1 MPYRQGRSR
10 AQRTPGR
17 SRRPVSGNCREPGTD
32 GRPRARFAACAPPS
46 LLPQVWFSMKP
57 ASRFWS
63 DSVARRV
70 SSRPVFGIVR
80 RHGGFLRP
88 VGLSVLCLLSFL
100 VVPACLLARADL
112 AFEPVALRV
121 VVPQAAQGEDREV
134 LYWRAVGQGW
144 LRALA
149 LLAPRLPG
157 VGEIEAGPFPAQFR
171 LALAAA
177 AGDVSRG
184 ALRVCEPP
192 PSDPGV
198 PLDAAGT
205 PAMCVLRPGAVTIT
219 VRALPDARER
229 IARLLADG
237 EQAAVWQ
244 RLLTEMEQ
252 AVQTLGSDGAD
263 SDQRRAAACVVQALL
278 GDVRQL
284 LPEAAEGWL
293 AGAQSMPLLEE
304 LAERVPESALVRLLL
319 AEARLRAGL
328 PQQCMEAASAA
339 LRRAPDMT
347 RARYVRAL
355 AHWRLQQLAL
365 AEEDLDAALRATPA
379 PVGSAAHDA
388 LRRGILRA
396 RGALRM
402 LRGNTDGMCED
413 LTAACALGDCE
424 GLAAVRGRGQCL
436 PPEGLP
442 EPATATLPP
451 RLPALDVEARRDVPV
466 WPPVTAETAR
476 AVARQVPVRVYPL
489 PDPFVFSP
497 RP

>member
-1 MPYRQGRSR
+1 M
-10 AQRTPGR
+10 
-17 SRRPVSGNCREPGTD
+17 
-32 GRPRARFAACAPPS
+32 
-46 LLPQVWFSMKP
+46 SMEP
-57 ASRFWS
+57 ASRLWS
-63 DSVARRV
+63 VRIARRV
-70 SSRPVFGIVR
+70 LSRPAPGR
-80 RHGGFLRP
+80 AGRGGFLRAA
-88 VGLSVLCLLSFL
+88 GLSVLCLLSLF
-100 VVPACLLARADL
+100 VSPPCPAARPGT

-121 VVPQAAQGEDREV
+121 VVPQAAQGEAREA

-149 LLAPRLPG
+149 LAAPRLSAT
-157 VGEIEAGPFPAQFR
+157 GELESGIFPAEFR
-171 LALAAA
+171 LALTAAA
-177 AGDVSRG
+177 SDFSRG
-184 ALRVCEPP
+184 TLRACEPP
-192 PSDPGV
+192 SSDSDV
-198 PLDAAGT
+198 PLNAAGAS
-205 PAMCVLRPGAVTIT
+205 PMCVLRPGTVTVT
-219 VRALPDARER
+219 LRALPDARER
-229 IARLLADG
+229 IARLLADS

-244 RLLTEMEQ
+244 RFLTEVEQ
-252 AVQTLGSDGAD
+252 AVQIPGTDGTGAEK
-263 SDQRRAAACVVQALL
+263 RRAAACAVQALL
-278 GDVRQL
+278 GEVRQL
-284 LPEAAEGWL
+284 LPEAADGWL
-293 AGAQSMPLLEE
+293 AGAQSMPMLEK
-304 LAERVPESALVRLLL
+304 LAERMPESALVRLLL

-339 LRRAPDMT
+339 LRLAPDMT

-379 PVGSAAHDA
+379 PIGSAAHDA
-388 LRRGILRA
+388 RRRGILRA

-402 LRGNTDGMCED
+402 LRGNSEGMCED

-436 PPEGLP
+436 PPGGLP
-442 EPATATLPP
+442 AVAAESLPP

-476 AVARQVPVRVYPL
+476 AAARLVPVRVYPL

>member
-1 MPYRQGRSR
+1 
-10 AQRTPGR
+10 
-17 SRRPVSGNCREPGTD
+17 
-32 GRPRARFAACAPPS
+32 
-46 LLPQVWFSMKP
+46 MKP

-63 DSVARRV
+63 DCFARRV
-70 SSRPVFGIVR
+70 PSSPVPGR
-80 RHGGFLRP
+80 RRRGGLLRP
-88 VGLSVLCLLSFL
+88 AELSVLCLLAFL
-100 VVPACLLARADL
+100 VFPSWVSARAEN

-144 LRALA
+144 LRALG
-149 LLAPRLPG
+149 LVAPRLPG
-157 VGEIEAGPFPAQFR
+157 VGELEAGPFPAQFR

-177 AGDVSRG
+177 ASDVSRG

-192 PSDPGV
+192 SEPGV
-198 PLDAAGT
+198 PLDAGGT
-205 PAMCVLRPGAVTIT
+205 PAMCVLRPGAVTIS

-229 IARLLADG
+229 IARLLADS

-252 AVQTLGSDGAD
+252 AVQTLGTDGAD

-396 RGALRM
+396 RGALRSGAG
-402 LRGNTDGMCED
+402 LV
-413 LTAACALGDCE
+413 TAAMPAAGEDQAVTELHHPVDRLVIILEREHQRQTACLLYCLHIVRQHPVAVQFCIHQRGDSNHRSHENNLLSICRSIT
-424 GLAAVRGRGQCL
+424 AVVHSRSLSR
-436 PPEGLP
+436 
-442 EPATATLPP
+442 T
-451 RLPALDVEARRDVPV
+451 
-466 WPPVTAETAR
+466 
-476 AVARQVPVRVYPL
+476 VRFHCVL
-489 PDPFVFSP
+489 V
-497 RP
+497 

>member
-1 MPYRQGRSR
+1 MRI
-10 AQRTPGR
+10 
-17 SRRPVSGNCREPGTD
+17 
-32 GRPRARFAACAPPS
+32 
-46 LLPQVWFSMKP
+46 KP
-57 ASRFWS
+57 AFSFWS
-63 DSVARRV
+63 DRLARRV
-70 SSRPVFGIVR
+70 PSRPGPGCAGR
-80 RHGGFLRP
+80 GGLLRP
-88 VGLSVLCLLSFL
+88 AGLSVLCLLSFL
-100 VVPACLLARADL
+100 VFPPWLSARAES

-121 VVPQAAQGEDREV
+121 VVPQAAQGEEREI

-149 LLAPRLPG
+149 LVAPRLPG
-157 VGEIEAGPFPAQFR
+157 VGEIAAGPFPAQFR

-177 AGDVSRG
+177 ASDISRG

-192 PSDPGV
+192 SEPAV
-198 PLDAAGT
+198 PLDTAGT
-205 PAMCVLRPGAVTIT
+205 PPMCVLRPGAITIT
-219 VRALPDARER
+219 VRALPDARDR
-229 IARLLADG
+229 ISRLLADN

-252 AVQTLGSDGAD
+252 AVRILGTDGAD
-263 SDQRRAAACVVQALL
+263 AEHRRAAACAVQALL

-284 LPEAAEGWL
+284 LPEAADGWL
-293 AGAQSMPLLEE
+293 AGAQSMPLLED

-319 AEARLRAGL
+319 AEARLCAGL

-388 LRRGILRA
+388 RRRGILRA

-402 LRGNTDGMCED
+402 LRGNTEGMCED

-436 PPEGLP
+436 PPDGLP
-442 EPATATLPP
+442 DSATDSLPP

>member
-1 MPYRQGRSR
+1 
-10 AQRTPGR
+10 
-17 SRRPVSGNCREPGTD
+17 
-32 GRPRARFAACAPPS
+32 
-46 LLPQVWFSMKP
+46 MKP

-63 DSVARRV
+63 DRLARRV
-70 SSRPVFGIVR
+70 PSSPVPGR
-80 RHGGFLRP
+80 RRRGGLLRP
-88 VGLSVLCLLSFL
+88 AELSVLCLLAFL
-100 VVPACLLARADL
+100 VFPSWVSARAEN

-149 LLAPRLPG
+149 L
-157 VGEIEAGPFPAQFR
+157 
-171 LALAAA
+171 AAA
-177 AGDVSRG
+177 ASDVSRG

-192 PSDPGV
+192 SEPGV
-198 PLDAAGT
+198 PLDAGGT
-205 PAMCVLRPGAVTIT
+205 PAMCVLRPGAVTIS

-229 IARLLADG
+229 IARLLADS

-252 AVQTLGSDGAD
+252 AVQTLGTDGAD

-442 EPATATLPP
+442 EPATDTLPP

>member
-1 MPYRQGRSR
+1 MRI
-10 AQRTPGR
+10 
-17 SRRPVSGNCREPGTD
+17 
-32 GRPRARFAACAPPS
+32 
-46 LLPQVWFSMKP
+46 KP
-57 ASRFWS
+57 AFSFWS
-63 DSVARRV
+63 DRLARRV
-70 SSRPVFGIVR
+70 PSRPGPGCAGR
-80 RHGGFLRP
+80 GGLLRP
-88 VGLSVLCLLSFL
+88 AGLSVLCLLSFL
-100 VVPACLLARADL
+100 VFPPWLSARAES

-121 VVPQAAQGEDREV
+121 VVPQAAQGEEREI

-149 LLAPRLPG
+149 LVAPRLPG
-157 VGEIEAGPFPAQFR
+157 VGEIMAAPFPAQFR

-177 AGDVSRG
+177 ASDVSRG

-192 PSDPGV
+192 SEPAV
-198 PLDAAGT
+198 PLDTAGT
-205 PAMCVLRPGAVTIT
+205 PSMCVLRPGAITIT
-219 VRALPDARER
+219 VRALPDARDR
-229 IARLLADG
+229 ISRLLADN

-252 AVQTLGSDGAD
+252 AVRILGTDGAD
-263 SDQRRAAACVVQALL
+263 AEHRRAAACAVQALL

-284 LPEAAEGWL
+284 LPEAADGWL
-293 AGAQSMPLLEE
+293 AGAQSMPLLED

-388 LRRGILRA
+388 RRRGILRA

-402 LRGNTDGMCED
+402 LRGNTEGMCED

-436 PPEGLP
+436 PPDGLP
-442 EPATATLPP
+442 DSATDSLPP

>member
-1 MPYRQGRSR
+1 MRI
-10 AQRTPGR
+10 
-17 SRRPVSGNCREPGTD
+17 
-32 GRPRARFAACAPPS
+32 
-46 LLPQVWFSMKP
+46 KP
-57 ASRFWS
+57 AFSFWS
-63 DSVARRV
+63 DRLARRV
-70 SSRPVFGIVR
+70 PSRPGSGCAGR
-80 RHGGFLRP
+80 GGLLRP
-88 VGLSVLCLLSFL
+88 AGLSVLCLLSFL
-100 VVPACLLARADL
+100 VFPPWLSARAES

-121 VVPQAAQGEDREV
+121 VVPQAAQGEEREIQ
-134 LYWRAVGQGW
+134 YWRAVGQGW

-149 LLAPRLPG
+149 LVAPRLPG
-157 VGEIEAGPFPAQFR
+157 VGEIAAGPFPAQFR

-177 AGDVSRG
+177 ASDISRG

-192 PSDPGV
+192 SEPGV
-198 PLDAAGT
+198 PLDTAGT
-205 PAMCVLRPGAVTIT
+205 PSMCVLRPGAITIT
-219 VRALPDARER
+219 VRALPDARDR
-229 IARLLADG
+229 ISRLLADN

-252 AVQTLGSDGAD
+252 AVRILGTDGAD
-263 SDQRRAAACVVQALL
+263 AEHRRAAACAVQALL

-284 LPEAAEGWL
+284 LPEAADGWL
-293 AGAQSMPLLEE
+293 AGAQSMPLLED

-388 LRRGILRA
+388 RRRGILRA

-402 LRGNTDGMCED
+402 LRGNTEGMCED

-436 PPEGLP
+436 PPDGLP
-442 EPATATLPP
+442 DSASDSLPP

>member
-1 MPYRQGRSR
+1 MRI
-10 AQRTPGR
+10 
-17 SRRPVSGNCREPGTD
+17 
-32 GRPRARFAACAPPS
+32 
-46 LLPQVWFSMKP
+46 KP
-57 ASRFWS
+57 AFSFWS
-63 DSVARRV
+63 DRPARRV
-70 SSRPVFGIVR
+70 PSRPGPGCAGR
-80 RHGGFLRP
+80 GGLLRP
-88 VGLSVLCLLSFL
+88 AGLSVLCLLSFL
-100 VVPACLLARADL
+100 VFPPWLSARAES

-121 VVPQAAQGEDREV
+121 VVPQAAQGEEREI

-149 LLAPRLPG
+149 LVAPRLPG
-157 VGEIEAGPFPAQFR
+157 VGEIEAAPFPAQFR

-177 AGDVSRG
+177 ASDVSRG

-192 PSDPGV
+192 SEPAV
-198 PLDAAGT
+198 PLDTAGT
-205 PAMCVLRPGAVTIT
+205 PSMCVLRPGAITIT
-219 VRALPDARER
+219 VRALPDARDR
-229 IARLLADG
+229 ISRLLADN

-252 AVQTLGSDGAD
+252 AVRILGTDGAD
-263 SDQRRAAACVVQALL
+263 AEHRRAAACAVQALL

-284 LPEAAEGWL
+284 LPEAADGWL

-388 LRRGILRA
+388 RRRGILRA

-402 LRGNTDGMCED
+402 LRGNTEGMCED

-436 PPEGLP
+436 PPDGLP
-442 EPATATLPP
+442 DSATDSLPP

>member
-1 MPYRQGRSR
+1 
-10 AQRTPGR
+10 
-17 SRRPVSGNCREPGTD
+17 
-32 GRPRARFAACAPPS
+32 
-46 LLPQVWFSMKP
+46 MKP

-149 LLAPRLPG
+149 LVAPRLPG

>member
-1 MPYRQGRSR
+1 MRI
-10 AQRTPGR
+10 
-17 SRRPVSGNCREPGTD
+17 
-32 GRPRARFAACAPPS
+32 
-46 LLPQVWFSMKP
+46 KP
-57 ASRFWS
+57 AFSFWS
-63 DSVARRV
+63 DRLARRV
-70 SSRPVFGIVR
+70 PSRPGSGCAGR
-80 RHGGFLRP
+80 GGLLRP
-88 VGLSVLCLLSFL
+88 AGLSVLCLLSFL
-100 VVPACLLARADL
+100 VFPPWLSARAES

-121 VVPQAAQGEDREV
+121 VVPQAAQGEEREIQ
-134 LYWRAVGQGW
+134 YWRAVGQGW

-149 LLAPRLPG
+149 LVAPRLPG
-157 VGEIEAGPFPAQFR
+157 VGEIAAGPFPAQFR

-177 AGDVSRG
+177 ASDISRG

-192 PSDPGV
+192 SEPGV
-198 PLDAAGT
+198 PLDTAGT
-205 PAMCVLRPGAVTIT
+205 PSMCVLRPGAITIT
-219 VRALPDARER
+219 VRALPDARDR
-229 IARLLADG
+229 ISRLLADN

-252 AVQTLGSDGAD
+252 AVRILGTDGAD
-263 SDQRRAAACVVQALL
+263 AEHRRAAACAVQALL

-284 LPEAAEGWL
+284 LPEAADGWL
-293 AGAQSMPLLEE
+293 AGAQSMPLLED

-388 LRRGILRA
+388 RRRGILRA

-402 LRGNTDGMCED
+402 LRGNTEGMCED

-436 PPEGLP
+436 PPDGLP
-442 EPATATLPP
+442 DSASDSLPP
-451 RLPALDVEARRDVPV
+451 RLPAQDVEARRDVPV

>member
-1 MPYRQGRSR
+1 
-10 AQRTPGR
+10 
-17 SRRPVSGNCREPGTD
+17 
-32 GRPRARFAACAPPS
+32 
-46 LLPQVWFSMKP
+46 MKP
-57 ASRFWS
+57 ASRFRNETI
-63 DSVARRV
+63 ARRV
-70 SSRPVFGIVR
+70 SSSPVS
-80 RHGGFLRP
+80 GGVGRGVFLRSA
-88 VGLSVLCLLSFL
+88 GLSVLFLLSFL
-100 VVPACLLARADL
+100 IFPACLWARADV
-112 AFEPVALRV
+112 AFDPVALRV
-121 VVPQAAQGEDREV
+121 VVPQAAQGEEREI

-144 LRALA
+144 LRALT
-149 LLAPRLPG
+149 LVAPRLPG
-157 VGEIEAGPFPAQFR
+157 VGELEAGPFPAQFR

-177 AGDVSRG
+177 ASNVSRG
-184 ALRVCEPP
+184 ALQVCEPP

-205 PAMCVLRPGAVTIT
+205 PSMCVLRPGAVTIT
-219 VRALPDARER
+219 VRALPDARNR
-229 IARLLADG
+229 IARLLADS

-244 RLLTEMEQ
+244 RLIAEMEQ
-252 AVQTLGSDGAD
+252 AVRTLGTSDTD
-263 SDQRRAAACVVQALL
+263 RERRHAAACVVQALL

-284 LPEAAEGWL
+284 LPEADDGWL
-293 AGAQSMPLLEE
+293 AGAQSMPQLEE
-304 LAERVPESALVRLLL
+304 LADRVPESALVRLLL

-339 LRRAPDMT
+339 LRRAPDLT

-379 PVGSAAHDA
+379 PVGSATHDA
-388 LRRGILRA
+388 RRRGILRA

-436 PPEGLP
+436 PPDGLP
-442 EPATATLPP
+442 EPAADDLPP
-451 RLPALDVEARRDVPV
+451 RLPALDVEVRRDVPV

>member
-1 MPYRQGRSR
+1 
-10 AQRTPGR
+10 
-17 SRRPVSGNCREPGTD
+17 
-32 GRPRARFAACAPPS
+32 
-46 LLPQVWFSMKP
+46 MKP

-63 DSVARRV
+63 DRLARRV
-70 SSRPVFGIVR
+70 PSSPVPGR
-80 RHGGFLRP
+80 RRRGGLLRP
-88 VGLSVLCLLSFL
+88 AELSVLCLLAFL
-100 VVPACLLARADL
+100 VFPSWVSARAEN

-144 LRALA
+144 LRALG
-149 LLAPRLPG
+149 LVAPRLLG
-157 VGEIEAGPFPAQFR
+157 VGELEAGPFPAQFR

-177 AGDVSRG
+177 ASDVSRG

-192 PSDPGV
+192 SEPGV
-198 PLDAAGT
+198 PLDAGGT
-205 PAMCVLRPGAVTIT
+205 PAMCVLRPGAVTIS

-229 IARLLADG
+229 IARLLADS

-252 AVQTLGSDGAD
+252 AVQTLGTDGAD

-442 EPATATLPP
+442 EPATDTLPP

>member
-1 MPYRQGRSR
+1 MRI
-10 AQRTPGR
+10 
-17 SRRPVSGNCREPGTD
+17 
-32 GRPRARFAACAPPS
+32 
-46 LLPQVWFSMKP
+46 KP
-57 ASRFWS
+57 AFSFWS
-63 DSVARRV
+63 DRLARRV
-70 SSRPVFGIVR
+70 PSRPGPGCAGR
-80 RHGGFLRP
+80 GGLLRP
-88 VGLSVLCLLSFL
+88 AGLSVLCLLSFL
-100 VVPACLLARADL
+100 VFPPWLSARAES

-121 VVPQAAQGEDREV
+121 VVPQAAQGEEREIQ
-134 LYWRAVGQGW
+134 YWRAVGQGW

-149 LLAPRLPG
+149 LVAPRLPG
-157 VGEIEAGPFPAQFR
+157 VGEIAAGPFPAQFR

-177 AGDVSRG
+177 ASDISRG

-192 PSDPGV
+192 SEPGV
-198 PLDAAGT
+198 PLDTAGT
-205 PAMCVLRPGAVTIT
+205 PSMCVLRPGAITIT
-219 VRALPDARER
+219 VRALPDARDR
-229 IARLLADG
+229 ISRLLADN

-252 AVQTLGSDGAD
+252 AVRILGTDGAD
-263 SDQRRAAACVVQALL
+263 AEHRRAAACAVQALL

-284 LPEAAEGWL
+284 LPEAADGWL
-293 AGAQSMPLLEE
+293 AGAQSMPLLED

-388 LRRGILRA
+388 RRRGILRA

-402 LRGNTDGMCED
+402 LRGNTEGMCED

-436 PPEGLP
+436 PPDGLP
-442 EPATATLPP
+442 DSATDSLPP

>member
-1 MPYRQGRSR
+1 MRI
-10 AQRTPGR
+10 
-17 SRRPVSGNCREPGTD
+17 
-32 GRPRARFAACAPPS
+32 
-46 LLPQVWFSMKP
+46 KP
-57 ASRFWS
+57 AFSFWS
-63 DSVARRV
+63 DRPARRV
-70 SSRPVFGIVR
+70 PSRPGPGCAGR
-80 RHGGFLRP
+80 GGLLRP
-88 VGLSVLCLLSFL
+88 AGLSVLCLLSFL
-100 VVPACLLARADL
+100 VFPPWLSARAES

-121 VVPQAAQGEDREV
+121 VVPQAAQGEEREIQ
-134 LYWRAVGQGW
+134 YWRAVGQGW

-149 LLAPRLPG
+149 LVAPRLPG
-157 VGEIEAGPFPAQFR
+157 VGEIAAGPFPAQFR

-177 AGDVSRG
+177 ASDISRG

-192 PSDPGV
+192 SEPGV
-198 PLDAAGT
+198 PLDTAGT
-205 PAMCVLRPGAVTIT
+205 PPMCVLRPGAITIT
-219 VRALPDARER
+219 VRALPDARDR
-229 IARLLADG
+229 ISRLLADN

-252 AVQTLGSDGAD
+252 AVRILGTDGAD
-263 SDQRRAAACVVQALL
+263 AEHRRAAACAVQALL

-284 LPEAAEGWL
+284 LPEAADGWL

-388 LRRGILRA
+388 RRRGILRA

-402 LRGNTDGMCED
+402 LRGNTEGMCED

-436 PPEGLP
+436 PPDGLP
-442 EPATATLPP
+442 DSATDSLPP

>member
-1 MPYRQGRSR
+1 
-10 AQRTPGR
+10 
-17 SRRPVSGNCREPGTD
+17 
-32 GRPRARFAACAPPS
+32 
-46 LLPQVWFSMKP
+46 MKP

-63 DSVARRV
+63 DRLDRRV
-70 SSRPVFGIVR
+70 HSSPVPGR
-80 RHGGFLRP
+80 RRRGGLLRP
-88 VGLSVLCLLSFL
+88 AELSVLCLLAFL
-100 VVPACLLARADL
+100 VFPSWVSARAEN

-144 LRALA
+144 LRALG
-149 LLAPRLPG
+149 LVAPRLPG
-157 VGEIEAGPFPAQFR
+157 VGELEAGPFPAQFR

-177 AGDVSRG
+177 ASDVSRG

-192 PSDPGV
+192 SEPGV
-198 PLDAAGT
+198 PLDAGGA
-205 PAMCVLRPGAVTIT
+205 PATCVLRPGAVTIS

-229 IARLLADG
+229 IARLLADS

-252 AVQTLGSDGAD
+252 AVQTLGTDGAD

-442 EPATATLPP
+442 EPATDTLPP

>member
-1 MPYRQGRSR
+1 MRI
-10 AQRTPGR
+10 
-17 SRRPVSGNCREPGTD
+17 
-32 GRPRARFAACAPPS
+32 
-46 LLPQVWFSMKP
+46 KP
-57 ASRFWS
+57 AFSFWS
-63 DSVARRV
+63 DRLARRV
-70 SSRPVFGIVR
+70 PSRPGPGCAGR
-80 RHGGFLRP
+80 GGLLRP
-88 VGLSVLCLLSFL
+88 AGLSVLCLLSFL
-100 VVPACLLARADL
+100 VFPPWLSARAES

-121 VVPQAAQGEDREV
+121 VVPQAAQGEEREI

-149 LLAPRLPG
+149 LVAPRLPG
-157 VGEIEAGPFPAQFR
+157 VGEIAAGPFPAQFR

-177 AGDVSRG
+177 ASDISRG

-192 PSDPGV
+192 SEPGV
-198 PLDAAGT
+198 PLDTAGT
-205 PAMCVLRPGAVTIT
+205 PSMCVLRPGAITIT
-219 VRALPDARER
+219 VRALPDARDR
-229 IARLLADG
+229 ISRLLADN

-252 AVQTLGSDGAD
+252 AVRILGTDGAD
-263 SDQRRAAACVVQALL
+263 AEHRRAAACAVQALL

-284 LPEAAEGWL
+284 LPEAADGWL
-293 AGAQSMPLLEE
+293 AGAQSMPLLED

-388 LRRGILRA
+388 RRRGILRA

-402 LRGNTDGMCED
+402 LRGNTEGMCED

-436 PPEGLP
+436 PPDGLP
-442 EPATATLPP
+442 DSASDSLPP

>member
-1 MPYRQGRSR
+1 
-10 AQRTPGR
+10 
-17 SRRPVSGNCREPGTD
+17 
-32 GRPRARFAACAPPS
+32 
-46 LLPQVWFSMKP
+46 MKP
-57 ASRFWS
+57 ASRFWNAS
-63 DSVARRV
+63 AARRV
-70 SSRPVFGIVR
+70 PLRPVFGSVR
-80 RHGGFLRP
+80 RHGGFLCP
-88 VGLSVLCLLSFL
+88 VGLSVLCLLFSL
-100 VVPACLLARADL
+100 VVPACLWARADV

-121 VVPQAAQGEDREV
+121 VVPQAGQGEDGEV

-149 LLAPRLPG
+149 LVAPRLPG
-157 VGEIEAGPFPAQFR
+157 VGEIEAGLFPAQFR

-177 AGDVSRG
+177 ASEVSRG

-192 PSDPGV
+192 SPEPGV

-229 IARLLADG
+229 IARLLADS

-252 AVQTLGSDGAD
+252 AVQTLATDNTD
-263 SDQRRAAACVVQALL
+263 LEQRRTAACVVQALL

-293 AGAQSMPLLEE
+293 ARAQSMPLLEE

-339 LRRAPDMT
+339 LRRAPEMT

-442 EPATATLPP
+442 EPATDTLPP